1 LDVAPWGQDNG
12 GSLDSI
18 GVAFPVRG
26 GGWGAGNG
34 LFPQA
39 RCDNCEEVGV
49 PNMRCGVRLKK
60 KKNGVKAFGPR
71 VGLWGHVGW
80 VNKWV

>member
-1 LDVAPWGQDNG
+1 LDVAPRGQDNG

-26 GGWGAGNG
+26 GGWGPGNG

-39 RCDNCEEVGV
+39 RCDNCKEVGV
-49 PNMRCGVRLKK
+49 FDMRRGVRLKK
-60 KKNGVKAFGPR
+60 KE
-71 VGLWGHVGW
+71 WG
-80 VNKWV
+80 